1 MPDYADPFSIR
12 LTRRQAQDLS
22 SLSAYDGLSRQELIR
37 RGIDFY
43 LEERRR
49 ALLAQANEQAARRV
63 VQPPVAPTGDP
74 PKPQGGTL
82 QVAETP
88 PDGVASDRNRPV
100 KVARR

>member
-37 RGIDFY
+37 RALDMY
-43 LEERRR
+43 LEDRRR
-49 ALLAQANEQAARRV
+49 ALLAQANEQAASRV
-63 VQPPVAPTGDP
+63 VQPPVQPAVSP
-74 PKPQGGTL
+74 PGVPP
-82 QVAETP
+82 VASP
-88 PDGVASDRNRPV
+88 GPDAVASDRNRPV